1 MTENMLKTYR
11 LSSLKE
17 PSDAMLD
24 CIMQKAVDD
33 ANDRYEQ
40 ALNRYFQEIKALIA
54 SSKAEWA
61 EKYDVVLES

>member
-1 MTENMLKTYR
+1 MTDNMLKSYR
-11 LSSLKE
+11 LSSMKE

-40 ALNRYFQEIKALIA
+40 ALNRYFQEIKTLIA
-54 SSKAEWA
+54 SRKAEWA
-61 EKYDVVLES
+61 EKYGVVLDA